1 MLPTISGSAA
11 VTNRTVPNHSLRIF
25 ARFAWTVVA
34 FNVAVIVEGAFVR
47 ATGSGAGCGNHW
59 PLCNGQIV
67 FGSRSTATLIEFAH
81 RSMTGIDAMMLLGL
95 VVWAFRL
102 FPKGHAA
109 RFGVVLSTLFIVTE
123 ALIGAALVKFGLV
136 VNDASP
142 ARAAVL
148 SLHLANT
155 MTLLACLTLTAWW
168 ARHAKVRPSRIEWS
182 SLAAVVLLG
191 ITGALAA
198 LADTL
203 YPVHSLAAGFAQDL
217 DSGASFILRLRAL
230 HPILAAAVAMWLIHF
245 ASIRTASPSRT
256 AKLLIATVMAQF
268 LVGIASLL
276 LLTPITMQ
284 LLHLLI
290 ADLLWIALVA
300 LCWSPAGNASSHRSD

>member
-1 MLPTISGSAA
+1 M
-11 VTNRTVPNHSLRIF
+11 
-25 ARFAWTVVA
+25 
-34 FNVAVIVEGAFVR
+34 R

-81 RSMTGIDAMMLLGL
+81 RSMTGIDTLMILAL

-109 RFGVVLSTLFIVTE
+109 RFGVVLSTVFLVTE

-168 ARHAKVRPSRIEWS
+168 ARHPKVRLSRMEWS

-217 DSGASFILRLRAL
+217 DSGGSFILRLRAL
-230 HPILAAAVAMWLIHF
+230 HPFLAAVVALWLIHF
-245 ASIRTASPSRT
+245 ASTRTSSPSRT
-256 AKLLIATVMAQF
+256 AKLVIGTVVVQF
-268 LVGIASLL
+268 FAGIANLL
-276 LLTPITMQ
+276 LLAPIGMQ
-284 LLHLLI
+284 LLHLLL

-300 LCWSPAGNASSHRSD
+300 LCWSRG

>member
-1 MLPTISGSAA
+1 MPPTISGPPA
-11 VTNRTVPNHSLRIF
+11 VTNRTASDRLLRNF
-25 ARFAWTVVA
+25 ARFAWVVVA
-34 FNVAVIVEGAFVR
+34 FNVAVIIEGAFVR

-59 PLCNGQIV
+59 PLCNGEIV
-67 FGSRSTATLIEFAH
+67 VGSRSTATLIEFAH
-81 RSMTGIDAMMLLGL
+81 RSMTGIDTMMILGL

-109 RFGVVLSTLFIVTE
+109 RFGVVLSTVFMVTE

-168 ARHAKVRPSRIEWS
+168 ARYPKVRPSRMAWS

-230 HPILAAAVAMWLIHF
+230 HPLLAAAVAMWLIHF
-245 ASIRTASPSRT
+245 ASTRTASPGRP
-256 AKLLIATVMAQF
+256 AKIVIATVVVQF
-268 LVGIASLL
+268 LAGIANLL
-276 LLTPITMQ
+276 LLTPIGMQ
-284 LLHLLI
+284 LFHLLL
-290 ADLLWIALVA
+290 ADLLWIALIA
-300 LCWSPAGNASSHRSD
+300 LCWSRNELVAEPRA

>member
-1 MLPTISGSAA
+1 MAILPTISGPPGVINTTAFDPS
-11 VTNRTVPNHSLRIF
+11 VRSF
-25 ARFAWTVVA
+25 ARFAWTVLA
-34 FNVAVIVEGAFVR
+34 FNVAVIIEGAFVR
-47 ATGSGAGCGNHW
+47 ASGSGAGCGNHW

-81 RSMTGIDAMMLLGL
+81 RSMTGIDTMMILGL
-95 VVWAFRL
+95 VVWTFRL

-109 RFGVVLSTLFIVTE
+109 RFGVVLSTVFIVTE

-136 VNDASP
+136 VNNASP

-168 ARHAKVRPSRIEWS
+168 ARHPKVRPSRMEWW
-182 SLAAVVLLG
+182 SLAVVVLLG

-217 DSGASFILRLRAL
+217 DPGASFILRLRGL
-230 HPILAAAVAMWLIHF
+230 HPILAAAVTCWLIYY
-245 ASIRTASPSRT
+245 ASTRTARPSRPV
-256 AKLLIATVMAQF
+256 KIVIATVVVQF
-268 LVGIASLL
+268 LAGIANLL
-276 LLTPITMQ
+276 LLTPIGMQ
-284 LLHLLI
+284 LLHLLL
-290 ADLLWIALVA
+290 AELLWIALVA
-300 LCWSPAGNASSHRSD
+300 LCWSPVEPRV

>member
-1 MLPTISGSAA
+1 MNTTASD
-11 VTNRTVPNHSLRIF
+11 RSLRHF
-25 ARFAWTVVA
+25 ARFAWTVLA
-34 FNVAVIVEGAFVR
+34 FNVAVILEGAFVR

-67 FGSRSTATLIEFAH
+67 FGSRSTETLIEFAH
-81 RSMTGIDAMMLLGL
+81 RSMTAIDTIMILGL
-95 VVWAFRL
+95 IAWAFRL

-109 RFGVVLSTLFIVTE
+109 RFGVVLSTVFMVTE

-136 VNDASP
+136 VNNASP

-155 MTLLACLTLTAWW
+155 VTLLACLTLTAWW
-168 ARHAKVRPSRIEWS
+168 ARHPKVRLSWTEWT
-182 SLAAVVLLG
+182 SLSAVILLG

-203 YPVHSLAAGFAQDL
+203 YPVHSLVSGIAQDL

-230 HPILAAAVAMWLIHF
+230 HPILAVAVTCGLIHY
-245 ASIRTASPSRT
+245 ASTRTASQRRP
-256 AKLLIATVMAQF
+256 AKLVIAIVVAQF
-268 LVGIASLL
+268 LAGISNLL
-276 LLTPITMQ
+276 LLTPIAMQ
-284 LLHLLI
+284 LLHLLL
-290 ADLLWIALVA
+290 ADLLWIALVV
-300 LCWSPAGNASSHRSD
+300 LCWSPAGKRV

>member
-1 MLPTISGSAA
+1 VANPTPSDRSIADF
-11 VTNRTVPNHSLRIF
+11 T
-25 ARFAWTVVA
+25 RFAWTVLA
-34 FNVAVIVEGAFVR
+34 FNVAVIIEGAFVR

-59 PLCNGQIV
+59 PLCHGQIV

-81 RSMTGIDAMMLLGL
+81 RSMTGIDTIMILGL
-95 VVWAFRL
+95 VGWAFRL

-109 RFGVVLSTLFIVTE
+109 RLGVVLSTVFMITE
-123 ALIGAALVKFGLV
+123 ALIGAVLVKFGLV

-168 ARHAKVRPSRIEWS
+168 ARHPRIRPSRIEWS
-182 SLAAVVLLG
+182 TLAAVILLG
-191 ITGALAA
+191 ISGAMVA

-203 YPVHSLAAGFAQDL
+203 YPAHSLSAGFAQDL

-230 HPILAAAVAMWLIHF
+230 HPVLAAAVTCWLIHY
-245 ASIRTASPSRT
+245 ALTRTASPSRP
-256 AKLLIATVMAQF
+256 ARIVIATVVAQF
-268 LVGIASLL
+268 LAGIANLL
-276 LLTPITMQ
+276 LLTPIAMQ
-284 LLHLLI
+284 LLHLLL
-290 ADLLWIALVA
+290 ADVLWIALVA
-300 LCWSPAGNASSHRSD
+300 FCWSPAGDAPAYRPD